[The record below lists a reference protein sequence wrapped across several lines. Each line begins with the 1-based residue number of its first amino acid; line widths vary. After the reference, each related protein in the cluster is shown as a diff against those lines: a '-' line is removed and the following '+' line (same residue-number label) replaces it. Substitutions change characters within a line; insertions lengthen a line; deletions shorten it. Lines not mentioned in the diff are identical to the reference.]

1 MERKML
7 KKSILTLA
15 GFALFFASTAYAGVS
30 IQHRY
35 LGETPS
41 GDQTVVSLEVSV
53 TNTGTGDL
61 TGVELIATGPIYVPA
76 ASTHALSVGALT
88 AGTTATANW
97 DLPTGASPQIGAMLS
112 GDLYVS
118 VVATDGSGSTVVSN
132 ATSIAGG
139 AE

>member
-1 MERKML
+1 MQ
-7 KKSILTLA
+7 KKLFSTLA
-15 GFALFFASTAYAGVS
+15 AFALLFASTAYAEVS

-53 TNTGTGDL
+53 TNTGTDDL
-61 TGVELIATGPIYVPA
+61 TGVELIATGPLLVPA
-76 ASTHALSVGALT
+76 ASTHALSIGSLSS
-88 AGTTATANW
+88 GTTATANW

-118 VVATDGSGSTVVSN
+118 VVATDGSGSTVVTN
-132 ATSIAGG
+132 ATSSAGG